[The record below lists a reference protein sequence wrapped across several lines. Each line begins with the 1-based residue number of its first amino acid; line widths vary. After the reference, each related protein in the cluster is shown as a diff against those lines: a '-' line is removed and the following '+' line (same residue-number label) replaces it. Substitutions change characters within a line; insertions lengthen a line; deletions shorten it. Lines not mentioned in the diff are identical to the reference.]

1 MAWKRTCRF
10 VFEKMHANISSDRGG
25 SWRLPPDETL
35 QVQDPKQKDT
45 ELDLEDGHNWRSI
58 IFSLLVISFVIAG
71 IITAIYLLG
80 YVNHNKVIL
89 FYRKFDY
96 RFGFL

>member
-1 MAWKRTCRF
+1 MLSA
-10 VFEKMHANISSDRGG
+10 VIVVVAMHANVTSDKGGGGGGG

-35 QVQDPKQKDT
+35 QIQDPKQKDQD
-45 ELDLEDGHNWRSI
+45 LDLDEGHNWRSI

-80 YVNHNKVIL
+80 LVS
-89 FYRKFDY
+89 F
-96 RFGFL
+96 